1 MADTRTFTCPT
12 PQNIN
17 PLSPIGYQF
26 SITKLPDLTFF
37 AQEVNL
43 PGILLGEPEFGTP
56 FARVPIPGET
66 LTYEQLSLTFLVDEG
81 MKNYRSIYNW
91 MIALGFPQ
99 SYDQYITL
107 SAEDNINYT
116 ELATNYSDATLSIL
130 NNSNTPS
137 QIVSFRDMFPVSLD
151 SLQFSSTQS
160 DVQYLMGRVSFRFSY
175 YNFL

>member
-43 PGILLGEPEFGTP
+43 PGIILGEPEFGTP

-107 SAEDNINYT
+107 SSEDTINYT

-130 NNSNTPS
+130 NNSNVPS
-137 QIVSFRDMFPVSLD
+137 QIVSFKDMFPVSLD

>member
-17 PLSPIGYQF
+17 PLSPVGYQF
-26 SITKLPDLTFF
+26 SVTKLPDLSFF

-43 PGILLGEPEFGTP
+43 PGITLGEPEFGTP

-66 LTYEQLSLTFLVDEG
+66 LTYDQLTLTFLVDEE

-91 MIALGFPQ
+91 MVALGFPE
-99 SYDQYITL
+99 SYAQYVNL
-107 SAEDNINYT
+107 AADDNINYT
-116 ELATNYSDATLSIL
+116 ELATNYSDGSLSIL
-130 NNSNTPS
+130 NNNNTTA
-137 QIVSFRDMFPVSLD
+137 QVVSFRDMFPVSLD
-151 SLQFSSTQS
+151 SLQFSSTQN

-175 YNFL
+175 YTFL

>member
-43 PGILLGEPEFGTP
+43 PGITLGEPEFGTP

-66 LTYEQLSLTFLVDEG
+66 LLYEQLSLTFLVDEG

-107 SAEDNINYT
+107 SSEDTINYT

-130 NNSNTPS
+130 NNSNVPS
-137 QIVSFRDMFPVSLD
+137 QIVSFKDMFPVSLD

>member
-17 PLSPIGYQF
+17 PLSPVGYQF
-26 SITKLPDLTFF
+26 NVTKLPDLSFF

-43 PGILLGEPEFGTP
+43 PGITLGEPEFGTP
-56 FARVPIPGET
+56 FARIPIPGET
-66 LTYEQLSLTFLVDEG
+66 LQYEQLQLTFLVDEG

-107 SAEDNINYT
+107 ASDDTVNYS
-116 ELATNYSDATLSIL
+116 ELATNYSDATLLIL
-130 NNSNTPS
+130 NNNNMAN
-137 QIVSFRDMFPVSLD
+137 QVVSFKDVFPVALD
-151 SLQFSSTQS
+151 SLQFSSTQN